1 VRRIRQ
7 IETDFAAYVA
17 AITDQTGRIRLP
29 TGDIVPKVPFSVFW
43 LVEDDEFIGEANI
56 RHQLNAYL
64 IKEGGHVGYGIRPS
78 RQRQGYGK
86 LILALALEECRLLGL
101 ERVLVTCLH
110 DNIASARI
118 IEANGG
124 ELEDVVRHPA
134 GRGRLR
140 RYWISLWPRQAA
152 RPGPV
157 ASTLAV
163 PGQSFFASPCGLV
176 AYRALTSISHVGR
189 FDRRISGSR
198 VRPLRHRRSRR
209 GGLARGGRP
218 GRRGWRACSG
228 RARDSRSRC
237 IR

>member
-1 VRRIRQ
+1 MTAHLVQPSGRHARSYVAALREGFRRGAQETVSVRRIRQ

-64 IKEGGHVGYGIRPS
+64 IKEGGHIGYGIRPS

-124 ELEDVVRHPA
+124 ELENVVRHPA

-140 RYWISLWPRQAA
+140 RYWISL
-152 RPGPV
+152 
-157 ASTLAV
+157 
-163 PGQSFFASPCGLV
+163 
-176 AYRALTSISHVGR
+176 
-189 FDRRISGSR
+189 
-198 VRPLRHRRSRR
+198 
-209 GGLARGGRP
+209 
-218 GRRGWRACSG
+218 
-228 RARDSRSRC
+228 
-237 IR
+237 